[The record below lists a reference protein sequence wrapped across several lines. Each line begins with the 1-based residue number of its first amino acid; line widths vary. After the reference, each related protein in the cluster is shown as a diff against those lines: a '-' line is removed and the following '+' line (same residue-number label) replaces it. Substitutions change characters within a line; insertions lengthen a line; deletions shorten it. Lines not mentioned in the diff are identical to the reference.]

1 VDLRAS
7 KSVPGYKVGV
17 AVRGRLRRPE
27 ISLYSEPSMPQS
39 QIASL
44 LLVGRRLDNLDLN
57 DRQSLG
63 GSSGDMAAQGGA
75 VLAGQLGRY
84 IGLDEIGYET
94 DAETA
99 EAELVLGKF
108 LSPRLYVSYGISLS
122 DAINTFKARYT
133 IGDRW
138 VISAEAGQ
146 EASADVEFT
155 IDR

>member
-1 VDLRAS
+1 MDLRAS
-7 KSVPGYKVGV
+7 KTVPGYKVGV

-27 ISLYSEPSMPQS
+27 ISLYSDPSMPQS

-44 LLVGRRLDNLDLN
+44 LLVGRRLDNLDVS

-84 IGLDEIGYET
+84 VGLDEVSVET
-94 DAETA
+94 DVETA
-99 EAELVLGKF
+99 ESELVLGKF

-138 VISAEAGQ
+138 VISGEAGQ
-146 EASADVEFT
+146 EASADIEYT